1 MQTGRRLLRPGH
13 RLTRPSP
20 SPAPEGRPVRG
31 GGWGAPGVPFAR
43 RPGSRCAGGVT
54 SAAWVSCSLRAAR
67 VPPTPRSCLTC
78 VFQGQQARELGRGRG
93 EQAGT
98 GVRPQRGLARPD
110 ACARR
115 GALSHDLGRP
125 CRLPGTSPH
134 RTCLRP
140 APPAPSPCASGAQ
153 SGPAGLPLGQTLAL
167 APQRQGRGPRA
178 GGSPVLQASEG
189 KTHEKNNQRQFFR
202 DWKAAAGLRLGRGVC
217 RSGAAVC
224 FHEAE
229 HTAAAGRQEHAARSP
244 PRDPAAARD
253 PRPRTPPAAGNSGAE
268 SSAGFRGRSTAMSP
282 PAFGGDTWGLP
293 APRRTDAPRP
303 AR

>member
-1 MQTGRRLLRPGH
+1 MQTEAAAETGTPADKAEPQPRPG
-13 RLTRPSP
+13 RPPCPRRGAGGSGGAVR
-20 SPAPEGRPVRG
+20 PAAWVAVCGGRHVRSLG
-31 GGWGAPGVPFAR
+31 ELQPPR
-43 RPGSRCAGGVT
+43 RPG
-54 SAAWVSCSLRAAR
+54 
-67 VPPTPRSCLTC
+67 PPTPRSCLTC

-115 GALSHDLGRP
+115 GAVSHDLGRP
-125 CRLPGTSPH
+125 CCLPRTSPH

-140 APPAPSPCASGAQ
+140 GPPAPSPSASGAQ

-167 APQRQGRGPRA
+167 APRRQGRRARA

-202 DWKAAAGLRLGRGVC
+202 DWKAAAGLRLGRGTC

-224 FHEAE
+224 FREAE
-229 HTAAAGRQEHAARSP
+229 HAAAAGRQEHAARSP

-293 APRRTDAPRP
+293 APRRMDAPRP

>member
-1 MQTGRRLLRPGH
+1 MQTEAAAETGTPADKAEPQPRPG
-13 RLTRPSP
+13 RPP
-20 SPAPEGRPVRG
+20 CPRRG
-31 GGWGAPGVPFAR
+31 
-43 RPGSRCAGGVT
+43 AGGSGGAVRP
-54 SAAWVSCSLRAAR
+54 AAWVAVCGGRHVRSLGELQPPRHPG
-67 VPPTPRSCLTC
+67 PPTPRSCLTC

-115 GALSHDLGRP
+115 GAVSHDLGRP
-125 CRLPGTSPH
+125 CCLPRTSPH

-140 APPAPSPCASGAQ
+140 APPAPSPSASGAQ

-167 APQRQGRGPRA
+167 APRRQGRRARA

-224 FHEAE
+224 FREAE
-229 HTAAAGRQEHAARSP
+229 HAAAAGRQEHAARSP